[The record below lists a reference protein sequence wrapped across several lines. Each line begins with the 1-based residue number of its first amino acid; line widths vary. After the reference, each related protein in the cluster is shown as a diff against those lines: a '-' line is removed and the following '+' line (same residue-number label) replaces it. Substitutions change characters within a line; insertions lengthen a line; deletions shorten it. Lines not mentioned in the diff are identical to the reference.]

1 MMLTPRQPLRASYSL
16 QKCFA
21 YLRCIQRHSSWWCMH
36 HKRQINIQDLQL
48 KGAGLVITL
57 RMPGLVDK
65 DGVNADRR
73 PRRDTPDGSR
83 GRVPISYI
91 HYLCPSMPRAV
102 IKRGQTY
109 PRGGGNRRANI
120 IFGRGSR
127 EGNGPSVTVD
137 KCVGAS
143 EGRPFCTITPRIA
156 DSQSSLP
163 VPPAPARC

>member
-1 MMLTPRQPLRASYSL
+1 M
-16 QKCFA
+16 
-21 YLRCIQRHSSWWCMH
+21 
-36 HKRQINIQDLQL
+36 
-48 KGAGLVITL
+48 ITL

-65 DGVNADRR
+65 DGVNAAPSAATRHARR
-73 PRRDTPDGSR
+73 TDGSR

-109 PRGGGNRRANI
+109 PRGGGNLRANI

-163 VPPAPARC
+163 PAPAPENGIAVPNSDRVLHGERGMD